1 MAFTKFVTELRY
13 PVTLNPS
20 ATVFVLAFAE
30 AGNNFGSY
38 QNYNPFKLY
47 RSVGVGARV
56 FMAAFGLLGFD
67 YGYGLDTIPGV
78 TGKRGQFHFMI
89 GQQLR

>member
-1 MAFTKFVTELRY
+1 
-13 PVTLNPS
+13 
-20 ATVFVLAFAE
+20 VFVLAFAE
-30 AGNNFGSY
+30 AGNNFGNY
-38 QNYNPFKLY
+38 KEYNPFQLY

-67 YGYGLDTIPGV
+67 YGYGLDTMPGS
-78 TGKRGQFHFMI
+78 TDGKRGHFHFMI